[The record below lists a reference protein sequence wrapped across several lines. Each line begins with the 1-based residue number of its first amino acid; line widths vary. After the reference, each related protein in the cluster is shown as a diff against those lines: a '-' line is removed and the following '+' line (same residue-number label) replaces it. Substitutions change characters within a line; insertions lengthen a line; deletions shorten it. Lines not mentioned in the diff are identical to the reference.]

1 MDYNEIKTK
10 IKSSKIIVT
19 GPHFSGTAVCAQA
32 LANDLGYT
40 FYSQDVVNGDDDQL
54 ATNLIK
60 GDDHFVL
67 QAPGLCHRVHLY
79 QGVAVVV
86 MIRPFHEIV
95 IAEGAAGWTIERK
108 KELQKYDARHRHKI
122 ISITK
127 YDFWYRYQRQLLP
140 EVYEMD
146 YYSVPGV
153 K

>member
-19 GPHFSGTAVCAQA
+19 GPHFSGTAVCAES

-40 FYSQDVVNGDDDQL
+40 FYSQDVVNGDNDEL
-54 ATNLIK
+54 ATSLIK
-60 GDDHFVL
+60 GDDNFVL
-67 QAPGLCHRVHLY
+67 QAPGLCHRVHGY
-79 QGVAVVV
+79 YGVAIVV
-86 MIRPFHEIV
+86 MVRPFHEIV
-95 IAEGAAGWTIERK
+95 IAENAANWQDARK
-108 KELQKYDARHRHKI
+108 KELRKYDAGQQHKI

-127 YDFWYRYQRQLLP
+127 YDFWYRYQRHLCP
-140 EVYEMD
+140 EAYEID